1 MEIVR
6 GIENT
11 ATLPGEWAR
20 TLDESLISM
29 IHPLYSVGDKPK
41 KDVIIASCKEIPI
54 EEDAVAGEL

>member
-1 MEIVR
+1 
-6 GIENT
+6 
-11 ATLPGEWAR
+11 
-20 TLDESLISM
+20 M